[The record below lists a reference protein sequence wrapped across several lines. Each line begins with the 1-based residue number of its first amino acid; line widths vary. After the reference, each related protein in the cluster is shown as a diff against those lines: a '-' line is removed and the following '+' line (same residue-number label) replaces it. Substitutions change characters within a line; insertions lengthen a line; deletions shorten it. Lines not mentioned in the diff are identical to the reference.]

1 MRTDELHADDVDAS
15 FVPRRRAHVSTA
27 ELDGE
32 AVLYNEDTGRIHSLD
47 RIATLVWACFDGAAS
62 VRAIAH
68 ELAGAF
74 EVDLVVVETDVLTLV
89 RRLGAEGLVAG
100 VAAEQ
105 TEGEQEP
112 ADIED
117 PAPPDV
123 DYEGDTRGCA

>member
-15 FVPRRRAHVSTA
+15 FVPRRRARVSTA

-47 RIATLVWACFDGAAS
+47 RIATLVWSCFDGAAS

-89 RRLGAEGLVAG
+89 RRLGAEGLIVG
-100 VAAEQ
+100 VAAD
-105 TEGEQEP
+105 P
-112 ADIED
+112 ADDEEQPPAD
-117 PAPPDV
+117 QDFAPPDV